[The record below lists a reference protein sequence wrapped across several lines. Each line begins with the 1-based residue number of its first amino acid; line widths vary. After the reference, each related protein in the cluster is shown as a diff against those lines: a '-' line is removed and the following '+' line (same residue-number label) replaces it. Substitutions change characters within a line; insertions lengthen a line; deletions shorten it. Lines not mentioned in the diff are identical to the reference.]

1 MKAVGLRELKNRLS
15 AYVRLVRAGESIQV
29 TDRGEVV
36 AELCPPGRAAAG
48 DETPS
53 GLAELARKGLVT
65 LGRPNDPSLYRKMP
79 HVRLRGATSAEL
91 LDQERGER

>member
-1 MKAVGLRELKNRLS
+1 MGLRELKNRLS
-15 AYVRLVRAGESIQV
+15 EYVRLVRSGESIQV

-48 DETPS
+48 HETPS

-65 LGRPNDPSLYRKMP
+65 LGRPNDPSLYPEMP
-79 HVRLRGATSAEL
+79 PTHMRHTSAEL
-91 LDQERGER
+91 LDEERGER